1 MGTGKRLQVAK
12 SSSVNPRLIDLA
24 EESTASSTAALNEM
38 SSSDEFSS
46 LSGYESIGNEEDI
59 QGAESRT
66 KFSFT
71 HGSLTNNFSSVFL
84 ARRKRQTEFREPEL
98 RGSGEDTTAAAA
110 PPVDERR
117 VAPELRA
124 GAKQPRRQPLLRL
137 PRLPGTDKNTI
148 YLFL

>member
-59 QGAESRT
+59 QGAESRN
-66 KFSFT
+66 KI
-71 HGSLTNNFSSVFL
+71 FL
-84 ARRKRQTEFREPEL
+84 CSWIIHEEF
-98 RGSGEDTTAAAA
+98 
-110 PPVDERR
+110 
-117 VAPELRA
+117 
-124 GAKQPRRQPLLRL
+124 LLCF
-137 PRLPGTDKNTI
+137 PC
-148 YLFL
+148 